1 MHPPPHPP
9 DSATGWRRAHLL
21 HDVDM
26 HRKAKA
32 WKLHQRLKQRT
43 LKRQASGPTN
53 GKVWG
58 GTVALQDDLPPYD
71 REHEYDPPLAVLAVV
86 HNLTVAADSAVG
98 EECTH
103 LGITNRG

>member
-1 MHPPPHPP
+1 MCIPSPHPP

-32 WKLHQRLKQRT
+32 WKLHQRLKQRP

-71 REHEYDPPLAVLAVV
+71 REHEYDPPQL
-86 HNLTVAADSAVG
+86 HCPESTHSHFVAG
-98 EECTH
+98 EALHIPGTP
-103 LGITNRG
+103 RR